1 MVFNELEFHI
11 LLGWDRGQ
19 GYYLCAYVIYVS
31 LDRLFFDGEFWED
44 SEQGMDL
51 LGVLQCQSCF
61 EIMQCLLAIL
71 TVDGLYWLY
80 IVRLQRVKL
89 TTCKMQ

>member
-1 MVFNELEFHI
+1 MLCDGELWVKGLEDYRVENLMVFNELEFHI

-51 LGVLQCQSCF
+51 LGVL
-61 EIMQCLLAIL
+61 
-71 TVDGLYWLY
+71 
-80 IVRLQRVKL
+80 
-89 TTCKMQ
+89 